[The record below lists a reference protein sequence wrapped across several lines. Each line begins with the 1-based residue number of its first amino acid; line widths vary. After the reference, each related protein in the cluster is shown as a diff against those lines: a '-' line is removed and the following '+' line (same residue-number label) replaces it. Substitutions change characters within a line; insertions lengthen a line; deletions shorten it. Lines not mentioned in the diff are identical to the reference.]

1 MGFTSVLSLA
11 VYIISYKLIEKSKTV
26 RLIEPINNLFR
37 LVAIIVSLMLSL
49 SFGEVITEWKAI
61 KNAINQESVAISD
74 TYINLKYYD
83 SEATRE
89 IRAILI
95 DYAQAVIDDD
105 WPAMAND
112 RLGQRAS
119 ALKRQFTEKVMEL
132 KPATSIQKEIRSGI
146 IADIDRLSDHRLIR
160 LNHSMAK
167 PPVYVLVIIF
177 GILVSMA
184 CFGAYQPQF
193 PLIALV
199 SLCTLFIGM
208 VLYLILAM
216 SDPFQGRI
224 IIDPTSIANL
234 IEALESGMR

>member
-1 MGFTSVLSLA
+1 MDQWCHHIHRVWAS
-11 VYIISYKLIEKSKTV
+11 
-26 RLIEPINNLFR
+26 
-37 LVAIIVSLMLSL
+37 
-49 SFGEVITEWKAI
+49 
-61 KNAINQESVAISD
+61 
-74 TYINLKYYD
+74 
-83 SEATRE
+83 
-89 IRAILI
+89 
-95 DYAQAVIDDD
+95 
-105 WPAMAND
+105 D

-132 KPATSIQKEIRSGI
+132 KPANSIQKEIRSGI
-146 IADIDRLSDHRLIR
+146 IADIDTLSDHRLIR

-177 GILVSMA
+177 GFLVSMA
-184 CFGAYQPQF
+184 CFAAYQPHF

-224 IIDPTSIANL
+224 IIDPTTFANL
-234 IEALESGMR
+234 IEALESGVR